1 MEIKTC
7 SQCGET
13 KSIDLF
19 DPNRGRCKP
28 CRRAYQRTYRANTP
42 GYHRKNNLRQR
53 YGLSYDDFQSI
64 LHAQNYCCAICEVEI
79 SHGLEYRTNR
89 SVAVDHNHDTGEV
102 RGILC
107 SKCNLMLGHAR
118 ESTEILYKSI
128 VYLSERGTYE
138 PKK

>member
-7 SQCGET
+7 RQCGET
-13 KSIDLF
+13 KAIDKF
-19 DPNRGRCKP
+19 YRGRGKCKA
-28 CRRAYQRTYRANTP
+28 CQLDIQRAYRSRTP
-42 GYHRKNNLRQR
+42 GFHRKHNLRQR
-53 YGLSYDDFQSI
+53 YGLTYDDFHSI
-64 LHAQNYCCAICEVEI
+64 LHTQNYSCAICEVEI